1 MSRPHSPTN
10 PLYGVIGVVRRD
22 EKFLLI
28 RRARVERA
36 PLMWCFPG
44 GGIEPGESEA
54 DALVR
59 EMMEELHVAVAP
71 RERLMTQVKHEGA
84 LVLHWWSAEL
94 VAGEPRAN
102 PAEVAELAWLTP
114 DEARRL
120 PDAIPG
126 TSAIFDHL
134 GV

>member
-1 MSRPHSPTN
+1 
-10 PLYGVIGVVRRD
+10 
-22 EKFLLI
+22 
-28 RRARVERA
+28 
-36 PLMWCFPG
+36 MWCFPG

-59 EMMEELHVAVAP
+59 EMMEELHIAVTP
-71 RERLMTQVKHEGA
+71 GERLMTQVKHDGA
-84 LVLHWWSAEL
+84 LVLHWWSAKL